1 LFHVGW
7 EGVIDIIAGGNC
19 QFNTFEL
26 ATPLSALAT
35 TLLSVSLLLFNIS
48 LLIISLTIY
57 TKEKGCCKVK
67 GFFVNDDPFGFRVEQ
82 FGIIIVLILTVLITL
97 IPFSRYFVDLIV
109 ISTRSND
116 GENRRG
122 RSSGSFIINYLEVIM
137 FFLIETFLLIAT
149 CAVGLTLSIIS
160 IIKKRLRTP
169 VFDSEFEA
177 FVNTKEGIHV
187 FKEYAKSE
195 WSTENIL
202 FYEDILKFREIKK
215 FKAAKRQAIQ
225 MNLNFVEI
233 GSPLEVNLSGDVR
246 RLTKKRIENFQD
258 HKNDF
263 NEIFEEALKET
274 KRNMRDTFSRVTGTR
289 QYQQWKNNTKVVIE
303 DSTKEITK

>member
-1 LFHVGW
+1 
-7 EGVIDIIAGGNC
+7 VIDIIAGGNC

-35 TLLSVSLLLFNIS
+35 AFLSLMLLLFNII
-48 LLIISLTIY
+48 LLIISVSIY
-57 TKEKGCCKVK
+57 TKEKGCCNVK
-67 GFFVNDDPFGFRVEQ
+67 GFFIKDDPFGFRVEQ
-82 FGIIIVLILTVLITL
+82 FGIIFVLILTVLITF
-97 IPFSRYFVDLIV
+97 IPFSRFIVDLIAQSSR
-109 ISTRSND
+109 STNIRSQN
-116 GENRRG
+116 G
-122 RSSGSFIINYLEVIM
+122 RSTGSFVINYLEVFM
-137 FFLIETFLLIAT
+137 FFIIEIFLLIAT

-160 IIKKRLRTP
+160 IIKERLRTP

-202 FYEDILKFREIKK
+202 FFEDILKFKEMKK
-215 FKAAKRQAIQ
+215 FKAAKRQAFQ

-246 RLTKKRIENFQD
+246 RLTKKRIENFKD

-263 NEIFEEALKET
+263 HEIFDEAMKET

-289 QYQQWKNNTKVVIE
+289 KYLEWKNKTKVVIDE
-303 DSTKEITK
+303 SMKEI